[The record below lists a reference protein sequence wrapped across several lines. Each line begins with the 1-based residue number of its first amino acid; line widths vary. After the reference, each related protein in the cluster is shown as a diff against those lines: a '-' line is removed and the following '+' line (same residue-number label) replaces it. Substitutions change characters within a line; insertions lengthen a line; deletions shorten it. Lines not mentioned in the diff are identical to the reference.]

1 MKITMP
7 LPCEENRGSTP
18 EEILQTRRDIA
29 EAHMRS
35 MGSRLWRANED
46 VTYTLLNNILPE
58 ESDDWHRLAIRAG
71 RLYQGVPYS
80 FAGCAD
86 AAFWDF
92 AGEADE
98 RGILPV
104 SGLHWKAF
112 SGSGVKTARIGN
124 DCASAVMQ
132 AWSRV
137 GSSIQFTNTKTMT
150 RALGYLPV
158 GEYATEPEEYTS
170 TKALCR
176 ENGEQTMFEAY
187 ACLRKADAL
196 VCREPGFGHALM
208 VVRVE
213 VIRRADGSI
222 DGDASFA
229 VTMEQSRMPLMNGEK
244 YFHPGLQEDVYI
256 TFGLDRRFSFREII
270 EEGYLPVTCRELVD
284 PAPAAVPTVW
294 DSPEEH
300 DGTAVLSGVI
310 HSNWPIDC
318 VTIAIADAHGAPVQE
333 GTVYAARGPHRYAL
347 DLRQFVVDTP
357 EQMRGRV
364 APEGLPAG
372 SYRCTIT
379 CRLSSGQRC
388 TVRDFAFEK

>member
-7 LPCEENRGSTP
+7 LPWEENRDRTP
-18 EEILQTRRDIA
+18 EEILQSRRDIA

-35 MGSRLWRANED
+35 MGSRFWRAAED
-46 VTYTLLNNILPE
+46 VTYTLLNKILPE

-98 RGILPV
+98 QGVLPV
-104 SGLHWKAF
+104 SGLNWKLF
-112 SGSGVKTARIGN
+112 SGSGASTARIGN

-137 GSSIQFTNTKTMT
+137 GSSFEFTNTKYMT
-150 RALGYLPV
+150 RDLGYLPV
-158 GEYATEPEEYTS
+158 GEYASESGELTS
-170 TKALCR
+170 TTRLCR

-196 VCREPGFGHALM
+196 VCREPGAGHALM
-208 VVRVE
+208 VVSVE
-213 VIRRADGSI
+213 IVRREDGSI
-222 DGDASFA
+222 DSDASFA
-229 VTMEQSRMPLMNGEK
+229 VTLEQSRMPLMYGEK
-244 YFHPGLQEDVYI
+244 YFHPELQEDVYI
-256 TFGLDRRFSFREII
+256 TFSLDRRYSFREII
-270 EEGYLPVTCRELVD
+270 KEGYLPVTCRELVD
-284 PAPAAVPTVW
+284 PAPAAVPAVW
-294 DSPEEH
+294 DSLEEH
-300 DGTAVLSGVI
+300 DGAAVLNGVI

-318 VTIAIADAHGAPVQE
+318 VTVSIAGADGAVVQQ

-347 DLRQFVVDTP
+347 NLRQFVVDAP
-357 EQMRGRV
+357 KRMRGRV
-364 APEGLPAG
+364 VPEELPAG
-372 SYRCTIT
+372 SYRCTVT
-379 CRLSSGQRC
+379 CRLSSGQMC